1 MGKARGVRAVPLA
14 LAVVIA
20 LVGCGSAAVPLPAAA
35 SAAPVTP
42 AVPQEITGPVDT
54 ALTGVPAGSRLTV
67 SRGLSIT
74 EPGTVIEGLDVR
86 GCIDVL
92 ADDVTVRNTRV
103 RCTDP
108 DRVMVVRVGEGARRL
123 VIESSELDGGGKVDI
138 GIGWGDYTL
147 RRVDVHGVVD
157 GARFGHRVTV
167 EESWI
172 HDMARIGSLHPDAL
186 QTTSATDVVIRGN
199 VLDPT
204 RRGDDGGE
212 DLNNAALM
220 LGSETGTQEVRDVL
234 VEHNRLDGGNYS
246 LNVRGDI
253 TAESLVI
260 RDNVFGDGA
269 RYGPVI
275 GPSSVPLGDG
285 NVMVSGGPV
294 DVDRA
299 R

>member
-1 MGKARGVRAVPLA
+1 MT
-14 LAVVIA
+14 
-20 LVGCGSAAVPLPAAA
+20 PAA
-35 SAAPVTP
+35 PP
-42 AVPQEITGPVDT
+42 EITGPVDT
-54 ALTGVPAGSRLTV
+54 ALTGVPAGSRLTP
-67 SRGLSIT
+67 SRGLTIT

-108 DRVMVVRVGEGARRL
+108 DRVMVVRVGDGARRL
-123 VIESSELDGGGKVDI
+123 VVESSELDGGGKVDI

-147 RRVDVHGVVD
+147 RRVEIHGVVD

-186 QTTSATDVVIRGN
+186 QTTSAADVVIRGN

-253 TAESLVI
+253 TAESVVI
-260 RDNVFGDGA
+260 RDNVFGDAA

-285 NVMVSGGPV
+285 NVMVSGAPV